1 MNMNPIKM
9 RGRTR
14 SAWARMAFRAE
25 GPGWRAGRVRADE
38 SVAVALYCT
47 PATAAECPYCARR
60 VPPNRH
66 WFDGLSGHGLVV
78 YVYTRP
84 DGSWEATIPAGAAW
98 ARRLQAVITR
108 LSAMFPPPAG
118 PQPEEEDRSVSPPRP
133 KGTEE
138 AHPGTSLV
146 SEQVHGG
153 DSASGEVPDAASGGG
168 GGGPRGA
175 ERAEGEESGS
185 PEPEPCPAAGGASG
199 AGEGAEAPRA
209 RRAGSGSPEGE
220 AGDEPPGRAGPI
232 RPAAEDASPPAPAGA
247 EEATRGDP
255 RPSPEGPSSLPPR
268 KEEGGEWRE
277 GEGESGAREWS
288 TVPSPGGAPPAA
300 PEPPE
305 EGGSSRELL
314 RDFSR
319 VVREARRG
327 GGLGGLSRRARTAH
341 GGVTAT
347 PWEAQADP
355 RVVARLR
362 ALLERL
368 RLGGETEAGP
378 RVDHRKFSAK
388 VAGYLRPVTP
398 ADHRLEEGRPALLVL
413 PDVSGSMS
421 AVSRDVLAAALALAR
436 TGASGWDVVAVVHS
450 NGFPEWVIVNTRDP
464 EEVRQE
470 RDPQEQLRQAL
481 RFYERLLA
489 RFQVRAVIV
498 CADWDGEWLYR
509 KLAQNPWVQRLIWL
523 DPWSCSRMRPRA
535 VPFPPRHIGA
545 LEGWTDEAVRKVRYA
560 FAVGSAEAV
569 ADALGQILKN
579 L

>member
-1 MNMNPIKM
+1 MKM
-9 RGRTR
+9 KGRTR
-14 SAWARMAFRAE
+14 AAWARMAFWAE
-25 GPGWRAGRVRADE
+25 GPGWRAGRADKDAA
-38 SVAVALYCT
+38 VVVALYCT

-60 VPPNRH
+60 VPPDPRR
-66 WFDGLSGHGLVV
+66 WFDGLSGHGLEVCV
-78 YVYTRP
+78 RTRP
-84 DGSWEATIPAGAAW
+84 DGSWEAIVPAGGAW

-118 PQPEEEDRSVSPPRP
+118 PQPGEEDRSVSSSPPRP

-138 AHPGTSLV
+138 ASPGTSFV
-146 SEQVHGG
+146 SEEVHGG

-175 ERAEGEESGS
+175 EGSREKGGS

-199 AGEGAEAPRA
+199 AGEGAEAPRT

-220 AGDEPPGRAGPI
+220 AGDEPPGRADPF
-232 RPAAEDASPPAPAGA
+232 RPAAEEASAPAPAGA

-268 KEEGGEWRE
+268 EEEGGGWRE
-277 GEGESGAREWS
+277 GEGESGARESS
-288 TVPSPGGAPPAA
+288 TAPSPGGAAPAA

-347 PWEAQADP
+347 PWEVEADP

-378 RVDHRKFSAK
+378 RVDHRRFSAK

-398 ADHRLEEGRPALLVL
+398 ADHRAEEGRPALLVL

-450 NGFPEWVIVNTRDP
+450 NGLPEWVIVNAGGP

-470 RDPQEQLRQAL
+470 GDPQDQLQQAL

-498 CADWDGEWLYR
+498 CADWDGEWLY
-509 KLAQNPWVQRLIWL
+509 KELARAPGVQRLIWL
-523 DPWSCSRMRPRA
+523 DPWSCSRMRPQS

-545 LEGWTDEAVRKVRYA
+545 LEGWTDEAIRKVRYA

-569 ADALGQILKN
+569 ADALGPILKR

>member
-168 GGGPRGA
+168 RGGPRGA

-185 PEPEPCPAAGGASG
+185 SKPEPCPAAGGASG

-232 RPAAEDASPPAPAGA
+232 RPAAEDASAPAPAGA

-268 KEEGGEWRE
+268 KEEGGGWRE
-277 GEGESGAREWS
+277 GEGATGARESS
-288 TVPSPGGAPPAA
+288 TVPSPGGADPAA

-347 PWEAQADP
+347 PWEARADP

-470 RDPQEQLRQAL
+470 GDPQEQLQQAL
-481 RFYERLLA
+481 RLYERLLA

-569 ADALGQILKN
+569 ADALGQILKKI
-579 L
+579 

>member
-1 MNMNPIKM
+1 MTVVMK
-9 RGRTR
+9 GQTR
-14 SAWARMAFRAE
+14 ALWARIQMAFQAE
-25 GPGWRAGRVRADE
+25 GPGWHARKVSGGPDV
-38 SVAVALYCT
+38 VVVLHCT
-47 PATAAECPYCARR
+47 PATSAECPYCARR
-60 VPPNRH
+60 VPLDRN
-66 WFDGLSGHGLVV
+66 WFDGPSGHGLVV
-78 YVYTRP
+78 YVRTRP
-84 DGSWEATIPAGAAW
+84 DGSWEAKIPAGGAW
-98 ARRLQAVITR
+98 ARRLQSVLTR
-108 LSAMFPPPAG
+108 LSAMFPPPPPAG
-118 PQPEEEDRSVSPPRP
+118 PQPEEEDRSVAPPRP

-138 AHPGTSLV
+138 ASPGTSFV

-175 ERAEGEESGS
+175 ERAEGKDGS
-185 PEPEPCPAAGGASG
+185 PSPAPCPAAGGASG
-199 AGEGAEAPRA
+199 AGEGAEVPQA

-220 AGDEPPGRAGPI
+220 AGDEPPGRADPF
-232 RPAAEDASPPAPAGA
+232 RPAAEEASPPAPADG

-255 RPSPEGPSSLPPR
+255 RPSPERPSSLPPR
-268 KEEGGEWRE
+268 EKEGEGWRE
-277 GEGESGAREWS
+277 GEGATGARESS
-288 TVPSPGGAPPAA
+288 TVPSPGGADPAA

-319 VVREARRG
+319 WVREARRG
-327 GGLGGLSRRARTAH
+327 GGLGGLSRRARVAH
-341 GGVTAT
+341 GGITAT
-347 PWEAQADP
+347 PREVQADP

-378 RVDHRKFSAK
+378 RVDPRKLSAK

-421 AVSRDVLAAALALAR
+421 AVSRDVLAAALALSR
-436 TGASGWDVVAVVHS
+436 TGASGWDVVTVVHS
-450 NGFPEWVIVNTRDP
+450 NGFPEWAIVNTRSP

-470 RDPQEQLRQAL
+470 GDPQEQLRQAL
-481 RFYERLLA
+481 AFYERLLA

-498 CADWDGEWLYR
+498 CADWDGEWLY
-509 KLAQNPWVQRLIWL
+509 KTLAQAPGVQRLIWL

-545 LEGWTDEAVRKVRYA
+545 LEGWTDEAIRKVRYA

-569 ADALGQILKN
+569 AEALGQILKK